1 MAASP
6 KRKSPT
12 PASAAAQEKA
22 KAQAEADA
30 ILNKLSDKE
39 LLFARIFSKT
49 GVAYRAYMDANPNV
63 TKTSAMSAVTKI
75 RQRPHVVAALE
86 FMQREPVISGVDDV
100 HIATL
105 QDRIQR
111 RSEMA
116 LKNDSITA
124 LERVMIEGVTREGV
138 IKELAKIAF
147 APTSDEHVRVAD
159 KRQALGTLAQ
169 IMGMVVEQRH
179 VRVVRSVED
188 LSENELKAIV
198 NGAQQKTINGNAVDI
213 S

>member
-12 PASAAAQEKA
+12 PASAASQA
-22 KAQAEADA
+22 KARMQAEMDE
-30 ILNKLSDKE
+30 IFNKLTDKQ
-39 LLFARIFSKT
+39 LLFARVYAKT
-49 GVAYRAYMDANPNV
+49 NNAYQSYIQVRPHV
-63 TKTSAMSAVTKI
+63 TKQTAAAASWKI
-75 RQRPHVVAALE
+75 RQIPAVKAAID
-86 FMQREPVISGVDDV
+86 FMQKHPVISGVDD
-100 HIATL
+100 IQLSTM
-105 QDRIQR
+105 QDRLQR
-111 RSEMA
+111 RSEIA
-116 LKNDSITA
+116 LKTDSLTA
-124 LERVMIEGVTREGV
+124 LERVMVDGVTREGV

-179 VRVVRSVED
+179 VRVVRSIED
-188 LSENELKAIV
+188 LSEVELKAIV
-198 NGAQQKTINGNAVDI
+198 NGAQGKTINGAAVDI

>member
-1 MAASP
+1 MAATP

-22 KAQAEADA
+22 QAQAEADA

-39 LLFARIFSKT
+39 LLFARIFVRT
-49 GVAYRAYMDANPNV
+49 GVGYRAYMDANPGV
-63 TKTSAMSAVTKI
+63 TKSSATSAFWKL
-75 RQRPHVVAALE
+75 RQRPHIAAALA
-86 FMQREPVISGVDDV
+86 FMQKNPLISGVDDV
-100 HIATL
+100 QIATL
-105 QDRIQR
+105 QDRLQR
-111 RSEMA
+111 RSEIA
-116 LKNDSITA
+116 LTTDSLTA
-124 LERVMIEGVTREGV
+124 LERVMVDGVTREGV

-147 APTSDEHVRVAD
+147 APTSDQHVRVAD